1 MASYCKSEML
11 SIAISLSQKAKV
23 NKSQFIPGPSFT
35 KLFGR
40 TKFINAMKRQH
51 CKLVRQIH
59 VIHGFVKLAPSVIN

>member
-40 TKFINAMKRQH
+40 SKFINAMKRHSTANLYYQFTSYTVLCH
-51 CKLVRQIH
+51 
-59 VIHGFVKLAPSVIN
+59 